1 MNMQNNKQNP
11 IEEQHSIIGAIKI
24 KDGLFIGDEYAAQ
37 DLEFVITNK
46 VTHII
51 NCAGQSIGNIW
62 EQIGVMYLT
71 FPWTQS
77 DQQILF
83 DEQDE
88 ILNEIVK
95 FIDEA
100 AEAGEST
107 LVHSVKGQSRACCVL
122 ASYFMKKYNWALL
135 KTLEFLN
142 SRRPDLEIRSSF
154 FQQLT
159 NLSKKLQITGA
170 GAMIQDWNEI
180 SYFPNGIVNVEE
192 LIIRNTFLNSR
203 NAPVADIFS
212 DEQIQLQMM
221 RKEKKD
227 KLTWNDIHHNRDLHV
242 AVFPNPDTFNPIQH
256 YRQSSLSKKPI
267 KSCLKGSNKHSRV
280 GSEGAMLQQNQ
291 QQQKNG
297 MTRSMSGKQIGV
309 FGPQLKYNKS
319 VKTLVEDAS
328 QLGNQPSFLLNSSQ
342 QKTEISSCNNISNSN
357 FYSNNN
363 LSINNINQIQNAQ
376 NQQINGTSNSLLQNK
391 NNSNYSQQLSSQSIQ
406 QYSSN
411 TNQQSSFQQHQPLLS
426 QQIRHLQQQIPIN
439 NQNQQINSN
448 SLNNK
453 SGALSGSTG
462 ILAQQYQQQ
471 QQQLNQLNSQQYSNI
486 SGSQLQTLNIGNNF
500 SKANN
505 SNTSG
510 VNDNNTSVQF
520 NLNNNENK
528 QNLNIPNPITSS
540 AQQIKTQGEILLRAL
555 NSANTSSKNSTTFQ
569 NSLTLNSGNNSGSK
583 SISSSAITSPYNQK
597 SITNALSSTLNDK
610 KIAQTSNSA
619 GNGSS
624 SGNKSN
630 KMMPPQS
637 AQMQEKKQNLISK
650 ILEQQQPHSSS
661 SSNTNSTTNLIR
673 SNSLRAFDNEKDSV
687 GNKNNLSAKNSIQ
700 TYLNPQGNNNT
711 KQSNTTL
718 NNNNSSNMSL
728 LQKNNTS
735 FGSQLGTDPQTNKSS
750 SQNLQIQSGYRSN
763 SLPKK
768 LDEERSPQSNKLN
781 YQLQANNRPSSVS
794 NKEKQESLLQQQKN
808 QFSYLN
814 NEMKNSQI
822 QQGNNLLEKPLLQNN
837 YVRTQSAHNSDTQSN
852 SNSNLKNTDN
862 LYLSSQSQAK
872 QAIGNLLQT
881 NKSPV
886 SNNNNNTKGYIKN
899 ERPPLKPREQNSLTS
914 TTNNTNSTINT
925 SLSKSF
931 QQSNLTKYSIN
942 SNVQSQQTSTS
953 DSNRF
958 SSNTY
963 NQFSTSINQSNL
975 SSQDLQQAPSSS
987 SLTQTISNKIT
998 SGSSGLNSETLN
1010 GNDKYSNI
1018 IPSSNKSPINSSQ
1031 TMKTSLISKP
1041 PQSKPQQSFDKSLK
1055 ENYNIQPYTVYQPM
1069 TNNFMETQ
1077 KLKESLTIGTSNVLS
1092 KQSIGKQTPQ
1102 YRSFSPDIQ
1111 SNFKI
1116 DFFFSLITKQQNF
1129 QKGLQ
1134 NKLDKQ
1140 KQLGTSK
1147 NRIRSNSPGQAL
1159 TLNQNYTNTGSSL
1172 SYNQIQPSQNVFVDQ
1187 KIDYLKQ
1194 SSNINAISSESDNIF
1209 TVSSGLLNSNIQ
1221 SNKPRWKF

>member
-100 AEAGEST
+100 AEAGESI

-159 NLSKKLQITGA
+159 NLSKKLQITGS

-242 AVFPNPDTFNPIQH
+242 AVFPNLDTFNPIQH
-256 YRQSSLSKKPI
+256 YRSSSLNKKSI

-291 QQQKNG
+291 QQQKSG
-297 MTRSMSGKQIGV
+297 MTRSLSGKQIGV

-319 VKTLVEDAS
+319 VKTLVEDAP

-342 QKTEISSCNNISNSN
+342 QKTDISSCNNISNSN

-363 LSINNINQIQNAQ
+363 LSLNSINQIQNGQ
-376 NQQINGTSNSLLQNK
+376 NQQTNGSSNQLLSNK
-391 NNSNYSQQLSSQSIQ
+391 NNSSYSQQLPSQSIQ

-411 TNQQSSFQQHQPLLS
+411 MNQQSSFQQHQPLLS

-453 SGALSGSTG
+453 SEALTGSTG
-462 ILAQQYQQQ
+462 MLAQQYQQQ
-471 QQQLNQLNSQQYSNI
+471 QLNQLNAQQYCNI
-486 SGSQLQTLNIGNNF
+486 SGNQLQTLGTGNNF
-500 SKANN
+500 SKAANN
-505 SNTSG
+505 SST
-510 VNDNNTSVQF
+510 NDNKNSVQL

-555 NSANTSSKNSTTFQ
+555 NSANTSSKNSNTFQ

-650 ILEQQQPHSSS
+650 ILEQQQPLSSS

-687 GNKNNLSAKNSIQ
+687 GNKNNLSAKHSIQ
-700 TYLNPQGNNNT
+700 TYLNPQGNNST
-711 KQSNTTL
+711 KQSNGIL

-735 FGSQLGTDPQTNKSS
+735 FGSQLGADTQTNKSS
-750 SQNLQIQSGYRSN
+750 TSNLQIQSGYRSN

-781 YQLQANNRPSSVS
+781 YQLQTNNRPSSVS
-794 NKEKQESLLQQQKN
+794 VKEKQESLLQQQKN

-822 QQGNNLLEKPLLQNN
+822 QQGNNMLDKPLLQNN
-837 YVRTQSAHNSDTQSN
+837 YVRTQSAHNSETQNN
-852 SNSNLKNTDN
+852 SNSSFKNTDN
-862 LYLSSQSQAK
+862 LYLNSQSQAK
-872 QAIGNLLQT
+872 QTVGSLLQA

-886 SNNNNNTKGYIKN
+886 SSNNNTKGYIKN

-931 QQSNLTKYSIN
+931 QQPNLTKYSIN
-942 SNVQSQQTSTS
+942 SNIQSQQTSTS

-987 SLTQTISNKIT
+987 SLTQTISNKIN
-998 SGSSGLNSETLN
+998 SGASALNSETSN

-1018 IPSSNKSPINSSQ
+1018 IPSSNKSPINASQ

-1041 PQSKPQQSFDKSLK
+1041 PQSKPLQSSFDKNLK
-1055 ENYNIQPYTVYQPM
+1055 ENYNIQPYTIYQPM

-1077 KLKESLTIGTSNVLS
+1077 KLKESLTIGTSNILN
-1092 KQSIGKQTPQ
+1092 KQSTGKQTPQ

-1111 SNFKI
+1111 S
-1116 DFFFSLITKQQNF
+1116 
-1129 QKGLQ
+1129 LQ

-1159 TLNQNYTNTGSSL
+1159 TFNQNYTNNGGNL

-1187 KIDYLKQ
+1187 KIDFLKQ
-1194 SSNINAISSESDNIF
+1194 PSNINAISSESDNIF